1 MYSSVSSRDKQFMSN
16 TENSRE
22 YKAWDLSTRIFH
34 WLNVICVAGLMSVG
48 TVILNYKLLG
58 VGTDGKVLLKTVH
71 VYIGYVFAINLT
83 WRLIWG
89 FIGGKYSRWKT
100 ILPLGKDY
108 LHSLRG
114 YITAVKSG
122 EPPAY
127 LGHNP
132 VARLMVCLLFL
143 LLTTQAMT
151 GVIMAGTDV
160 YMPPFGNQ
168 IVEYIAA
175 VDENQNRLGEIR
187 AGYKDNID
195 EQAYQIVR
203 TYRKPVITIH
213 YYVFFLLLAAIFIH
227 ILAVI
232 VAEVREKN
240 ALVSAMITGKKYF
253 ASNPVD
259 IDD

>member
-1 MYSSVSSRDKQFMSN
+1 MSN

-34 WLNVICVAGLMSVG
+34 WINVICITGLMAVG
-48 TVILNYKLLG
+48 TIIINYKLLG
-58 VGTDGKVLLKTVH
+58 ITTDGKILLKTVH
-71 VYIGYVFAINLT
+71 VAIGYVFAINLT

-89 FIGGKYSRWKT
+89 FIGGKYSRWKA
-100 ILPLGKDY
+100 ILPLGNDY
-108 LHSLRG
+108 FNSLRE

-143 LLTTQAMT
+143 VLTAQAMT
-151 GVIMAGTDV
+151 GLILAGTDV

-175 VDENQNRLGEIR
+175 VDENKNKIGEIR

-195 EQAYQIVR
+195 ETAYQKMR
-203 TYRKPVITIH
+203 TFRKPVITVH
-213 YYVFFLLLAAIFIH
+213 YYVFFLLLVAIFLH
-227 ILAVI
+227 ILGVI
-232 VAEVREKN
+232 ITEVKEKN
-240 ALVSAMITGKKYF
+240 AIVSAMITGKKYV
-253 ASNPVD
+253 ACRPVD
-259 IDD
+259 VDDKMPE